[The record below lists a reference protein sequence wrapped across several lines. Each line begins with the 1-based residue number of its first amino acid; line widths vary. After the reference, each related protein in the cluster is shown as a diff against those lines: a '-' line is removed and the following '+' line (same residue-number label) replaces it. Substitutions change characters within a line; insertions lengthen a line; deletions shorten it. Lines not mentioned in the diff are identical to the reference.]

1 MVVDRYKAQLV
12 AKAYTQQAGIDFSD
26 TFSPVAKL
34 TLVRVFLA
42 VTTTRNW
49 CLQQLDVNNVVL
61 NGDLFE
67 EVYMD
72 LPQGYKTIAPG
83 LVCKLIKFLYGLR
96 QASKQWFCKF
106 SSTIL
111 QQGFIQS
118 KNDYSL
124 FTYGSRSSLVVLIVY
139 VDDNILVGPSS
150 LYVAE
155 VQTKLQSMFKLK
167 VLGSLKYFLG
177 LEISK
182 SSKGIS
188 LSQRKYTLS
197 LLDDI
202 GYLGSKPTHLHM
214 DTNLKLTLTE
224 GNLIPD
230 PSLYRRLIGKLIYL
244 TILRPDITFE
254 VHKLS
259 QYMKIPLTT

>member
-1 MVVDRYKAQLV
+1 
-12 AKAYTQQAGIDFSD
+12 
-26 TFSPVAKL
+26 
-34 TLVRVFLA
+34 
-42 VTTTRNW
+42 
-49 CLQQLDVNNVVL
+49 
-61 NGDLFE
+61 
-67 EVYMD
+67 
-72 LPQGYKTIAPG
+72 
-83 LVCKLIKFLYGLR
+83 
-96 QASKQWFCKF
+96 
-106 SSTIL
+106 
-111 QQGFIQS
+111 
-118 KNDYSL
+118 
-124 FTYGSRSSLVVLIVY
+124 
-139 VDDNILVGPSS
+139 
-150 LYVAE
+150 
-155 VQTKLQSMFKLK
+155 MFKLK